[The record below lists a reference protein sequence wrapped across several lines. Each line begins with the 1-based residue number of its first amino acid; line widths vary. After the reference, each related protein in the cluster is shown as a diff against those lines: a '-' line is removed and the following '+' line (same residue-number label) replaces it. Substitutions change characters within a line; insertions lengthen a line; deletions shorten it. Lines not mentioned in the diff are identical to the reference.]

1 VNGFVLKLIAMLTM
15 LLDHSAAIF
24 LEYGSTEYIICRTIG
39 RLSFPIFCF
48 LLVEGFI
55 HTHNVRKYLLRLGVF
70 AFLSEIP
77 FDLAFYNRFP
87 NFYHQN
93 IYFTLF
99 IGLLVIYLIH
109 VIDTKM
115 KSRIFLC
122 SLSEIVVVGLG
133 GIAAL
138 VLAVDYNFV
147 GVLLIVGL
155 YIFRKNKVLQGL
167 VMIFVNVLLIGDL
180 QSYAILAMI
189 FIWFYNGER
198 GPKFNKY
205 VFYAFYPVH
214 LLVLYL
220 INVSII

>member
-1 VNGFVLKLIAMLTM
+1 MNGFVLKLIAMLTM

-24 LEYGSTEYIICRTIG
+24 LEYGSSEFIICRTIG
-39 RLSFPIFCF
+39 RVSFPIFCF
-48 LLVEGFI
+48 LLVEGFL

-70 AFLSEIP
+70 ALLSEIP
-77 FDLAFYNRFP
+77 FDLAFYNQFP

-109 VIDTKM
+109 LIDNKM
-115 KSRIFLC
+115 KNRMFLC
-122 SLSEIVVVGLG
+122 SLSEVVVVAVGC
-133 GIAAL
+133 IAAL
-138 VLAVDYNFV
+138 LLAVDYNFA

-155 YIFRKNKVLQGL
+155 YIFRRSKVLQAL
-167 VMIFVNVLLIGDL
+167 IMIFMNVILIGDL

-198 GPKFNKY
+198 GPKINKY
-205 VFYAFYPVH
+205 VFYAFYPIH
-214 LLVLYL
+214 LLILYF
-220 INVSII
+220 IRVVIV